1 MKEQYIRR
9 VKRALNGSRRVK
21 KEVIRDLNE
30 IFASA
35 AAHGEA
41 EEQVI
46 ERLGAPEEFAGSAA
60 ESLGLDVAAR
70 RNRRGLISCV
80 VSAVVAAL
88 ALAAYAGIRLNSVPD
103 GAIGQADAMTGIQ
116 IEGALRF
123 DASQIMAVL
132 GGIALALAIF
142 QMIRALRG
150 DRRKL

>member
-35 AAHGEA
+35 AAHGET
-41 EEQVI
+41 EERVI

-60 ESLGLDVAAR
+60 ESLGIDAAAR

-88 ALAAYAGIRLNSVPD
+88 ALAAYAGIRLSSVPD

-132 GGIALALAIF
+132 GGIALAFAIF